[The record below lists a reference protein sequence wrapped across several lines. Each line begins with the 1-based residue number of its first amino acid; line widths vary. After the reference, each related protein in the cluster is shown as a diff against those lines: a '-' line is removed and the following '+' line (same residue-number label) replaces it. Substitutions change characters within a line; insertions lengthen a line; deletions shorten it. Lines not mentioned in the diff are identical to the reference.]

1 MAVATAAKKKK
12 KTPLPRWDLTDLFK
26 SERALDA
33 LGRSAGTAAR
43 SFERKYKGKLA
54 RLSGKE
60 LAMAISIYEKIDE
73 NLARMMSYAG
83 LRHATEADDPK
94 TGKFYQKVSELV
106 TDISGHLLFFT
117 LEINRID
124 DATFNRMLR
133 ASGHL
138 LKWKPYLDGV
148 RVFRRHQLSDE
159 VEKNLH
165 ERSNTGRSA
174 WIRLFDETVI
184 GLRFPVGKKL
194 LTESEV
200 LHLMSGKDAK
210 KRKAA
215 AVAVGQIFGRNIRL
229 FSLITNTL
237 AKDKDVDDRQRLYA
251 RPVSYRNLSN
261 QVEDEVVDALTLA
274 VRRSYPR
281 LSHRYY
287 ALKAKW
293 MGKKKLPYW
302 DRNAPLPDDHDR
314 YWNYGEAMSFVEG
327 AYRRFSPAMADI
339 LRRFNHGGWI
349 DAQPRSGKD
358 SGAFAHPTVPSAH
371 PYILVNWHGKT
382 RDVMTLAHELG
393 HGVHQVLAGKQGHL
407 LSDTPLTLA
416 ETASVFG
423 EMLTFQAILA
433 AEKNPKRRRVL
444 LAGKVE
450 DMLNTVV
457 RQIGFHQFETRVHA
471 QRKQGELTPDQ
482 ISDIWMD
489 VSREH
494 LGPALE
500 FDDNYRSFWAYIPHF
515 IHTPFY
521 VYSYAFA
528 DCIVNALYGVY
539 QEKPQGFAD
548 KYVDLLAAGGTK
560 KHREILAP
568 FGLDAS
574 RPAFWGKGLGVI
586 EGFID
591 QLEETV

>member
-1 MAVATAAKKKK
+1 
-12 KTPLPRWDLTDLFK
+12 
-26 SERALDA
+26 
-33 LGRSAGTAAR
+33 
-43 SFERKYKGKLA
+43 
-54 RLSGKE
+54 
-60 LAMAISIYEKIDE
+60 
-73 NLARMMSYAG
+73 MSYAS
-83 LRHATEADDPK
+83 LLHATEADNPK
-94 TGKFYQKVSELV
+94 IGKFYQKVSEQV

-117 LEINRID
+117 LELNKID
-124 DATFNRMLR
+124 DKKFAAKLR
-133 ASGHL
+133 SSKDL
-138 LKWKPYLDGV
+138 VKWKPFLESV
-148 RVFRRHQLSDE
+148 RAFRSHQLSDE
-159 VEKNLH
+159 VEKTLH
-165 ERSNTGRSA
+165 ERSVTARSA

-184 GLRFPVGKKL
+184 GLRFPLDGKQ

-200 LHLMSGKDAK
+200 LHLMSGKDAQ

-215 AVAVGQIFGRNIRL
+215 ALSVGQTFGKNIRL

-237 AKDKDVDDRQRLYA
+237 AKDKDVDDRQRHYPQ
-251 RPVSYRNLSN
+251 PVSYRNLSN
-261 QVEDEVVDALTLA
+261 QVEDEVVEALVEA
-274 VRRSYPR
+274 VRKSYPR

-302 DRNAPLPDDHDR
+302 DRNAPLPEDSDR
-314 YWNYGEAMSFVEG
+314 YWGYDEAAKFVEG
-327 AYRRFSPAMADI
+327 AYRSFNPDMADI
-339 LRRFNHGGWI
+339 VHRFVERGWI
-349 DAQPRSGKD
+349 DAEPRAGKD

-371 PYILVNWHGKT
+371 PYVLVNWHGKT

-393 HGVHQVLAGKQGHL
+393 HGVHQTLAAKQGHL

-433 AEKNPKRRRVL
+433 AEKNPKRRRVM
-444 LAGKVE
+444 LAAKVE

-471 QRKQGELTPDQ
+471 ARKRGELMPEQ

-539 QEKPQGFAD
+539 QEKPQGFSR
-548 KYVDLLAAGGTK
+548 KYIDLLAAGGTK
-560 KHREILAP
+560 KHKEILAP
-568 FGLDAS
+568 FGLDATN
-574 RPAFWGKGLGVI
+574 PAFWRKGLGVI